1 MKSNNLRFHI
11 LATIL
16 ALSLAGCSLSP
27 KYTTPTTNL
36 PDSAKAIETAK
47 KFEIPQKWW
56 EDFGDIRL
64 NAFVEEALQNN
75 YDLLVAMER
84 VEQARASWSYARSDR
99 YPALNA
105 EGSGTKNRKNV
116 ELGKLENYNNFSL
129 SAILSY
135 ELDLWGRAR
144 DMDRSA
150 RAKLLASKANAD
162 VVRLSLISSIAQS
175 YFGILTL
182 NNQADIAKRTLKARV
197 ENYEYRKKEFESG
210 KISEIDMQQ
219 ARAEME
225 SVRAQMQSILMER
238 NSAQSAFSILL
249 GRDGA
254 GVFKNEIPQ
263 NVESLP
269 PMPEISAG
277 LPSVILEQRPDIEAA
292 EQNLKA
298 ANFSIG
304 VARSAYF
311 PTISLTGLFGYAS
324 PQLNELISTSNS
336 TWNFGGNFVG
346 NLLDFGRTSANV
358 DLSKSQYREMLLA
371 YGQTLRSAFGE
382 VRNALFNYEN
392 TSVRVNSLD
401 AQVMALRRTLVLATL
416 RYEEG
421 YTNYL
426 EVLNAQSSLFSAEL
440 TQQSARLEA
449 LSSAISIYKA
459 FGGGWKK
466 EKFREE
472 NGVR

>member
-1 MKSNNLRFHI
+1 
-11 LATIL
+11 
-16 ALSLAGCSLSP
+16 
-27 KYTTPTTNL
+27 
-36 PDSAKAIETAK
+36 
-47 KFEIPQKWW
+47 
-56 EDFGDIRL
+56 
-64 NAFVEEALQNN
+64 
-75 YDLLVAMER
+75 
-84 VEQARASWSYARSDR
+84 
-99 YPALNA
+99 
-105 EGSGTKNRKNV
+105 
-116 ELGKLENYNNFSL
+116 
-129 SAILSY
+129 
-135 ELDLWGRAR
+135 
-144 DMDRSA
+144 
-150 RAKLLASKANAD
+150 
-162 VVRLSLISSIAQS
+162 
-175 YFGILTL
+175 
-182 NNQADIAKRTLKARV
+182 
-197 ENYEYRKKEFESG
+197 EYRKKEFESG